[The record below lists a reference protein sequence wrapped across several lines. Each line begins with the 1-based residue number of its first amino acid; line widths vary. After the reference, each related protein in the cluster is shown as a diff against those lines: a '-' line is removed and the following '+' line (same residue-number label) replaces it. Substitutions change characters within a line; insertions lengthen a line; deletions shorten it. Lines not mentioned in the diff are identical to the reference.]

1 MIPILV
7 DPERYMTANLKISEF
22 SRLGSVSVKTLRY
35 YDEIG
40 LLQPAAVDQWTK
52 YRYYDAAQIM
62 RLRRIM
68 MFKQMGFALAEIGRI
83 LDDGLDNDKLLSLVR
98 LRRTDVQQQ
107 LGQLEQRLGDLN
119 HWIEQLQQ
127 ENNMS
132 NYEMQVK
139 EVSPILVAMI
149 RATAPTQADL
159 PAMFNQSFGQTWAH
173 VGQQGAAAGSTS
185 ISIYYDEEWTG
196 RDIQVGAAVPLSRE
210 IAATDAIA
218 VTSLPAAMMA
228 TTTHVGPFRFLSQA
242 FDALAQWLS
251 AEGYKIVGPCREIY
265 LSGNPQGDQSDCVT
279 EVQFPVMKV

>member
-1 MIPILV
+1 
-7 DPERYMTANLKISEF
+7 MTANLKISEF